1 MEAQL
6 VDFYNEMPTSVN
18 VIDKMNEEY
27 DELLVKIKQLEQ
39 ERDKYKYNHPLLN
52 RFKIPKIKINSVE
65 EYENYE
71 NKKEIFVENIK
82 NLMNGYDNLSMT
94 LWEGVNAINGYEREH
109 KPDGLDLVNNII
121 DELYAL
127 TNNMNKEWCKL
138 RILHALELSGILGG
152 CDNIDIDV
160 IVNNIMMVDGEI
172 GSCSEYYSLNGLS
185 ECITK
190 EWTCEDDGL
199 HNLYCLCYYNC
210 ENCGKQDNYGD
221 IWNYDGSKSNKLL
234 CIDCKHEEREIHR
247 SVINNIN

>member
-52 RFKIPKIKINSVE
+52 RFKIPKIKVNSVE

-71 NKKEIFVENIK
+71 NKIEIFVENIK
-82 NLMNGYDNLSMT
+82 NLMNGCDDLSMT
-94 LWEGVNAINGYEREH
+94 LLEGVNAMNGYAREH

-121 DELYAL
+121 DELNTL
-127 TNNMNKEWCKL
+127 TNNLNKEWCEF
-138 RILHALELSGILGG
+138 RILHALELSGCLVPNG
-152 CDNIDIDV
+152 NIDIDL
-160 IVNNIMMVDGEI
+160 IIDNITMTHSEGD
-172 GSCSEYYSLNGLS
+172 EYYSLNRLS

-210 ENCGKQDNYGD
+210 ENCGKQDDYGD
-221 IWNYDGSKSNKLL
+221 TWNYDGSKSNKLL

>member
-27 DELLVKIKQLEQ
+27 DELLVKIKQLEE

-52 RFKIPKIKINSVE
+52 RFKIPKIKVNSVE

-71 NKKEIFVENIK
+71 NKIEIFVENIK
-82 NLMNGYDNLSMT
+82 NLMNGCDDLYRE
-94 LWEGVNAINGYEREH
+94 LWCGINGCGSES
-109 KPDGLDLVNNII
+109 GLDLVNNII
-121 DELYAL
+121 DELDAL
-127 TNNMNKEWCKL
+127 TNNMNKEWCKF
-138 RILHALELSGILGG
+138 RILHALELSGCSCCGV

-172 GSCSEYYSLNGLS
+172 GSCSEYYSLKGLS

-199 HNLYCLCYYNC
+199 QNFYRLCYYNC
-210 ENCGKQDNYGD
+210 ENCGKQDDYGD